1 MSKIENMQEYL
12 DYAFKLIYGKT
23 EKNTKLWT
31 YLFEEF
37 QHSIQN
43 THIKGIA
50 TAINYLKQ
58 FDYDQSSK
66 NYPGHSQ
73 QNLLNL
79 ALERIAFLSLMEKK
93 KFQTID
99 DEVEIIL
106 NKLKIKNFTF
116 HNPNSLDNFKLKEM
130 HKNKHE

>member
-37 QHSIQN
+37 QNSIQN

-58 FDYDQSSK
+58 FDYDQSGK
-66 NYPGHSQ
+66 DYPGHSQ
-73 QNLLNL
+73 QHLLNL

-93 KFQTID
+93 KFQKID
-99 DEVEIIL
+99 DEVETIL
-106 NKLKIKNFTF
+106 KKLKIKNFIF
-116 HNPNSLDNFKLKEM
+116 NNPNSLDNNKLKEM
-130 HKNKHE
+130 HKNKHA

>member
-37 QHSIQN
+37 QNSIQN

-66 NYPGHSQ
+66 DYPGHSQ
-73 QNLLNL
+73 QHLLNL

-99 DEVEIIL
+99 DEV
-106 NKLKIKNFTF
+106 
-116 HNPNSLDNFKLKEM
+116 
-130 HKNKHE
+130 

>member
-37 QHSIQN
+37 QNSIQN

-50 TAINYLKQ
+50 IAINYLKQ
-58 FDYDQSSK
+58 FDYDQSGK
-66 NYPGHSQ
+66 DYPGHSQ
-73 QNLLNL
+73 QHLLNL

-93 KFQTID
+93 KFQKID

-106 NKLKIKNFTF
+106 KKLKIKNFIF
-116 HNPNSLDNFKLKEM
+116 NNPNSLDNNKLKEM
-130 HKNKHE
+130 HKNKHA

>member
-37 QHSIQN
+37 QNSIQN

-58 FDYDQSSK
+58 FDYDQSGK
-66 NYPGHSQ
+66 DYPGHSQ
-73 QNLLNL
+73 QHLLNL
-79 ALERIAFLSLMEKK
+79 SLERIAFLSLMEKK
-93 KFQTID
+93 KFQKID

-106 NKLKIKNFTF
+106 KKLKIKNFIF
-116 HNPNSLDNFKLKEM
+116 NNPNSLDNNKLKEM
-130 HKNKHE
+130 HKNKHA